1 MPKSLYV
8 AGRKRL
14 VKSVRRSTN
23 MATVKTIKKQKELL
37 LGHLRTVPIINLAC
51 AKIGI
56 SRATFYRWCEES
68 EDFKTDI
75 ENAKIDGIENI
86 NDLSESQ
93 LVALLKEKKFQ
104 AVAFWLRNRHKA
116 YMSEEKK
123 DMFIRAQKKVEL
135 NQHQKELLK
144 EALSHFK

>member
-1 MPKSLYV
+1 
-8 AGRKRL
+8 
-14 VKSVRRSTN
+14 

-104 AVAFWLRNRHKA
+104 AVAFWLRNRP
-116 YMSEEKK
+116 S
-123 DMFIRAQKKVEL
+123 
-135 NQHQKELLK
+135 KELK
-144 EALSHFK
+144 

>member
-1 MPKSLYV
+1 
-8 AGRKRL
+8 
-14 VKSVRRSTN
+14 

-37 LGHLRTVPIINLAC
+37 LEQLRIVPITSLAC
-51 AKIGI
+51 AKVGI
-56 SRATFYRWCEES
+56 SRATFYRWCEDS
-68 EDFKTDI
+68 YDFKI
-75 ENAKIDGIENI
+75 EVENAKVDGVENI

-123 DMFIRAQKKVEL
+123 DMLVRAQKKAEL
-135 NQHQKELLK
+135 NQHQKELLR
-144 EALSHFK
+144 EGLSLFK

>member
-1 MPKSLYV
+1 
-8 AGRKRL
+8 
-14 VKSVRRSTN
+14 

-37 LGHLRTVPIINLAC
+37 LEQLRAVPITSLAC
-51 AKIGI
+51 AKVGI

-68 EDFKTDI
+68 DDFKTDV
-75 ENAKIDGIENI
+75 ENAKVDGVENI

-93 LVALLKEKKFQ
+93 LVVLLKEKKFQ

-135 NQHQKELLK
+135 NQHQKELLE